1 MISGKRVIAAMLTA
15 LMAVTFTANTA
26 VSVYATGVTAT
37 ENAQTIDAQ
46 STDAQAL
53 TPEEQKA
60 QELQQVYDMPVESNG
75 YKDWPQGPGT
85 YGEAGI
91 VMEVGTGAILYAKNI
106 DAHEYPASITKVLTA
121 LVALENGQLTDNV
134 TFSHDSVAFLQRGDS
149 SVGLKEGNVI
159 TLDQAMHAMLLASAN
174 EAAYAIGESVGV
186 NAGHDYNWFI
196 EQMNSRCKELGGEN
210 SNFAN
215 TNGLHDPNHYTCAR
229 DMALIGRELFKHPE
243 FFQIVQTLNYTIP
256 ASETTEEHVFHQKH
270 KMLQPSNSNYYPYTI
285 GGKTGYTS
293 DALSTLIT
301 MADNGQ
307 TQLVCVVLR
316 THGKNIYPDTT
327 NLFEYV
333 FNNFTKVDVTTQ
345 EKSEDI
351 ETFLT
356 EDGQSEPNY
365 VMLPNGVD
373 FTALDQ
379 KITQDTEDSS
389 TGIVTYSYDGHELG
403 TAKVNLSKSYLKAH
417 TDSTQDESKSSGH
430 DNSKKQTKSGK
441 HLSLGT
447 TKGKVIL
454 GLSILLVILIITF
467 IATVFRIRKK
477 SNKRKSNKRKKQ

>member
-186 NAGHDYNWFI
+186 NAGHDY
-196 EQMNSRCKELGGEN
+196 
-210 SNFAN
+210 
-215 TNGLHDPNHYTCAR
+215 
-229 DMALIGRELFKHPE
+229 
-243 FFQIVQTLNYTIP
+243 
-256 ASETTEEHVFHQKH
+256 
-270 KMLQPSNSNYYPYTI
+270 
-285 GGKTGYTS
+285 
-293 DALSTLIT
+293 
-301 MADNGQ
+301 
-307 TQLVCVVLR
+307 
-316 THGKNIYPDTT
+316 
-327 NLFEYV
+327 
-333 FNNFTKVDVTTQ
+333 
-345 EKSEDI
+345 
-351 ETFLT
+351 
-356 EDGQSEPNY
+356 
-365 VMLPNGVD
+365 
-373 FTALDQ
+373 
-379 KITQDTEDSS
+379 
-389 TGIVTYSYDGHELG
+389 
-403 TAKVNLSKSYLKAH
+403 
-417 TDSTQDESKSSGH
+417 
-430 DNSKKQTKSGK
+430 KSG
-441 HLSLGT
+441 S
-447 TKGKVIL
+447 
-454 GLSILLVILIITF
+454 
-467 IATVFRIRKK
+467 
-477 SNKRKSNKRKKQ
+477 

>member
-174 EAAYAIGESVGV
+174 EAAYAIGEGE
-186 NAGHDYNWFI
+186 AIKITTPD
-196 EQMNSRCKELGGEN
+196 GGDR
-210 SNFAN
+210 FDGN
-215 TNGLHDPNHYTCAR
+215 THPHYHVVCTCCNRVFDLHIDEAHIN
-229 DMALIGRELFKHPE
+229 
-243 FFQIVQTLNYTIP
+243 
-256 ASETTEEHVFHQKH
+256 TTNKLAEEHFDGTIDSHATLFYGTCQDCLTQK
-270 KMLQPSNSNYYPYTI
+270 
-285 GGKTGYTS
+285 TS
-293 DALSTLIT
+293 
-301 MADNGQ
+301 
-307 TQLVCVVLR
+307 R
-316 THGKNIYPDTT
+316 
-327 NLFEYV
+327 
-333 FNNFTKVDVTTQ
+333 
-345 EKSEDI
+345 
-351 ETFLT
+351 
-356 EDGQSEPNY
+356 
-365 VMLPNGVD
+365 
-373 FTALDQ
+373 
-379 KITQDTEDSS
+379 
-389 TGIVTYSYDGHELG
+389 
-403 TAKVNLSKSYLKAH
+403 
-417 TDSTQDESKSSGH
+417 ES
-430 DNSKKQTKSGK
+430 
-441 HLSLGT
+441 
-447 TKGKVIL
+447 
-454 GLSILLVILIITF
+454 
-467 IATVFRIRKK
+467 
-477 SNKRKSNKRKKQ
+477 